1 MSGEEV
7 IVTRNTIPAIENNQ
21 TDKSQATSSLTES
34 WAPVTM
40 RPLAFAAREKAL
52 FEDSLLDSTVG
63 QRKRRTWSTVFSF
76 ILLCLVIGFLLLLP
90 LWFTEVLP
98 MEQLVTLLV
107 APPPPPPPPP
117 PAASTASRPKV
128 VKVASNIAYGRL
140 RAPSRIPAKV
150 QMIKDDDAPPPTIT
164 DGVVGGVPGGIPGGQ
179 LDGVIGGI
187 IGSTSSLAAPALL
200 KPKPVVP
207 SVQRVRVSPGVIK
220 GLLIHRVEPI
230 YPFLAQQARIQGV
243 VVLTAIIDKDGNVE
257 RLQLVNGH
265 PLLAPAAIEAVKQWR
280 YKPFLLN
287 GQPLEVETTVTVDF
301 HLHSE

>member
-1 MSGEEV
+1 
-7 IVTRNTIPAIENNQ
+7 
-21 TDKSQATSSLTES
+21 
-34 WAPVTM
+34 
-40 RPLAFAAREKAL
+40 
-52 FEDSLLDSTVG
+52 
-63 QRKRRTWSTVFSF
+63 
-76 ILLCLVIGFLLLLP
+76 
-90 LWFTEVLP
+90 
-98 MEQLVTLLV
+98 
-107 APPPPPPPPP
+107 
-117 PAASTASRPKV
+117 
-128 VKVASNIAYGRL
+128 
-140 RAPSRIPAKV
+140 
-150 QMIKDDDAPPPTIT
+150 MIKDDDAPPPTIT

-187 IGSTSSLAAPALL
+187 IGSTSSLAVPALL

-230 YPFLAQQARIQGV
+230 YPFLAQEARIQGV